1 MRVFSRESSLN
12 TGSWIQT
19 GHDIIGEAN
28 MAMSLGILFPFPTMA
43 KPSLWVPG
51 QLMLMELFRVTVRSI
66 KWMIPYQVGYSP
78 AMKSMSMSME
88 RWHVAYDHSGFSVSL
103 SANGK
108 KVAIHSPFNDDKGDA
123 SGHVW
128 VFVLE

>member
-1 MRVFSRESSLN
+1 
-12 TGSWIQT
+12 
-19 GHDIIGEAN
+19 
-28 MAMSLGILFPFPTMA
+28 
-43 KPSLWVPG
+43 
-51 QLMLMELFRVTVRSI
+51 
-66 KWMIPYQVGYSP
+66 MIPYQVGYSP